1 MEINIFYE
9 CEKIALS
16 EKLKKGWKLFIENF
30 LNENEKKDLRLFF
43 NEKFKDKNLGSN
55 TIKFNFQELNNFS
68 ILDQLEKK
76 ISNFL
81 KYETD

>member
-1 MEINIFYE
+1 M
-9 CEKIALS
+9 KM
-16 EKLKKGWKLFIENF
+16 KKRSKTL
-30 LNENEKKDLRLFF
+30 F

-76 ISNFL
+76 FQIF
-81 KYETD
+81 KI